1 MRMTKLRAL
10 IILFVVLVVLP
21 AFLLA
26 LFVIYL
32 KLQGNTY
39 YLSIKNLTNHSIYI
53 KEVLAD
59 DRSVGLK
66 EFTVGPTEIYL
77 NYFHGVFKSKKV
89 ETMTF
94 KIIDENK
101 NAASLSCSLKVP
113 YEGIKN
119 CLLMF
124 YYRGVSEDAKCSCDN
139 LDEAD

>member
-10 IILFVVLVVLP
+10 IILFTVLVVLP
-21 AFLLA
+21 AFLA
-26 LFVIYL
+26 ASFVIYL

-77 NYFHGVFKSKKV
+77 NYFHGVFKSRKV
-89 ETMTF
+89 DKMTF

-101 NAASLSCSLKVP
+101 NAASLSCSLKVL